1 MMKPRL
7 YKKVFLVLAAV
18 VMLTAPTQTL
28 RAARGLRLLEH
39 QSTSAA
45 SAQENQHPTGPGTT
59 AQASETM
66 EEVAKKLTAA
76 ERTALNRPDDPHGR
90 IKTYVRLMEARL
102 NAARAYLN
110 KEQYTATD
118 EELEVYIGLVSDA
131 GRFLAASVRPRD
143 KANKTLEQG
152 LHGQIRVLEG
162 IRRDVTV
169 IHLDLAEKALAV
181 ANRVRHQALNAL
193 IGDGKI
199 LKEPPGVSKNPP
211 KKL

>member
-1 MMKPRL
+1 
-7 YKKVFLVLAAV
+7 
-18 VMLTAPTQTL
+18 
-28 RAARGLRLLEH
+28 
-39 QSTSAA
+39 
-45 SAQENQHPTGPGTT
+45 
-59 AQASETM
+59 M
-66 EEVAKKLTAA
+66 EDLAKKLTTE

-90 IKTYVRLMEARL
+90 IKTYVRLMQARL
-102 NAARAYLN
+102 HAARAYLN

-118 EELEVYIGLVSDA
+118 EQLEVYVGLADDA

-152 LHGQIRVLEG
+152 LREQIRVLEG

-169 IHLDLAEKALAV
+169 IHLDLAEKALAA
-181 ANRVRHQALNAL
+181 ANRVRLQALNAL

-199 LKEPPGVSKNPP
+199 LKEPPGVSKNPS

>member
-7 YKKVFLVLAAV
+7 YKKVFLVLAAA
-18 VMLTAPTQTL
+18 VMLAAPTQTL
-28 RAARGLRLLEH
+28 HAACGLWLPGC
-39 QSTSAA
+39 QPA
-45 SAQENQHPTGPGTT
+45 SVQETQHPTGSNTT
-59 AQASETM
+59 AQASKSLEDLT
-66 EEVAKKLTAA
+66 KKLTEA
-76 ERTALNRPDDPHGR
+76 ERTALNRPEDPHGR

-118 EELEVYIGLVSDA
+118 EQLEVYAGLVDEA

-143 KANKTLEQG
+143 KANKTLEKG
-152 LHGQIRVLEG
+152 LHDQLRVLEG

-169 IHLDLAEKALAV
+169 MHLELAEKALAA
-181 ANRVRHQALNAL
+181 ANRVRRQALNAL

-199 LKEPPGVSKNPP
+199 LKESPGTSKKTPQE
-211 KKL
+211 L

>member
-1 MMKPRL
+1 MTPRL
-7 YKKVFLVLAAV
+7 FQKVFLVLAAA
-18 VMLTAPTQTL
+18 VMLTAPTRTL
-28 RAARGLRLLEH
+28 RAARGLRLLEG
-39 QSTSAA
+39 QSA
-45 SAQENQHPTGPGTT
+45 SALENQHPPRPCTT
-59 AQASETM
+59 AQASGSLEDL
-66 EEVAKKLTAA
+66 AKKLTTE

-118 EELEVYIGLVSDA
+118 EQLEVYAGLVDEV
-131 GRFLAASVRPRD
+131 GRFRAASVRPRD

-152 LHGQIRVLEG
+152 LREQIRVLEG

-169 IHLDLAEKALAV
+169 MHLDLAEKALAA
-181 ANRVRHQALNAL
+181 ANRVRRQALNAL

-199 LKEPPGVSKNPP
+199 LKEPPGVSKNPS